1 MIVAGSSLLFAS
13 LSPLAANQPRAV
25 CRHAATAMNLIDG
38 AVQLPVVAD
47 GVAAADGPALVQ
59 LVTAAA
65 VLALVPA
72 RRLLQPQGLRD
83 VYVRPGKGSHGVGLI
98 AIRSVPKRAA
108 CAAAKTTGPSPDS
121 QPALNLGAR
130 ICGCEALYAEQRRTA
145 SLLWLPA
152 EVWPRYIRDTD
163 EMKPMEPAHTCVLP
177 GARHGA

>member
-1 MIVAGSSLLFAS
+1 MLASPVRKKYRAAAVFFFAPWAISGPLFSLCVSVLMIVAGSSLLFAS
-13 LSPLAANQPRAV
+13 LSPFAAIQPRAV

-59 LVTAAA
+59 LMTAAA
-65 VLALVPA
+65 FLALVPA

-108 CAAAKTTGPSPDS
+108 CAAAKTGGLLLAHS
-121 QPALNLGAR
+121 
-130 ICGCEALYAEQRRTA
+130 RRF
-145 SLLWLPA
+145 
-152 EVWPRYIRDTD
+152 I
-163 EMKPMEPAHTCVLP
+163 
-177 GARHGA
+177 

>member
-38 AVQLPVVAD
+38 AVQLPVVSD

-98 AIRSVPKRAA
+98 AIRSVPKRA
-108 CAAAKTTGPSPDS
+108 
-121 QPALNLGAR
+121 R
-130 ICGCEALYAEQRRTA
+130 ICGCEA
-145 SLLWLPA
+145 
-152 EVWPRYIRDTD
+152 
-163 EMKPMEPAHTCVLP
+163 
-177 GARHGA
+177 